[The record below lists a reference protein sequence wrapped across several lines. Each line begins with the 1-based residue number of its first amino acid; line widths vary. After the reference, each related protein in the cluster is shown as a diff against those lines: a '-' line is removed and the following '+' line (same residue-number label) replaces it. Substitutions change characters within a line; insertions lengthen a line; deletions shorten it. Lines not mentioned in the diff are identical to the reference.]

1 MLLFYHGI
9 GVLIMVIGTFI
20 IERIIPT
27 YQEVS
32 VPLSIISVLAAGP
45 IEEILFFGLP
55 FYVLGHHLIVLA
67 GGILWVMLHILNTD
81 TLELGTLSYAN
92 WLFVLPSLFFSLRTW
107 ISGKGWFAIL
117 THSAWNGVFFTL
129 GCLVGEVSCSIS
141 LQGNDILASIN
152 SVGLSAIL
160 IGLISVLY
168 KRKTNRK

>member
-1 MLLFYHGI
+1 
-9 GVLIMVIGTFI
+9 MVIGTFI
-20 IERIIPT
+20 IGRIIPE

-141 LQGNDILASIN
+141 LQGDDILASIN

>member
-1 MLLFYHGI
+1 M
-9 GVLIMVIGTFI
+9 GVLNMVKGTFI
-20 IERIIPT
+20 IERIVPE
-27 YQEVS
+27 YQEAS

-67 GGILWVMLHILNTD
+67 GGIVWVMLHILNTD
-81 TLELGTLSYAN
+81 TLEFGTLSYAN

-152 SVGLSAIL
+152 SIALSAIL

-168 KRKTNRK
+168 KRKANRK

>member
-20 IERIIPT
+20 IERIVPE

-67 GGILWVMLHILNTD
+67 GGIVWVMLHILNTD

-117 THSAWNGVFFTL
+117 THSAWNGVFFML

-141 LQGNDILASIN
+141 LQGDDILASIS
-152 SVGLSAIL
+152 SVGLAAIL

-168 KRKTNRK
+168 KRKTNRI